1 MIRLLWSI
9 CLLPMLLVF
18 IVKNQR
24 KVDVVQP
31 SQQLQF
37 HESPDVEERRS
48 RWNCKVW
55 QEGQFQEVT
64 GGPVEENFEMTPNMR
79 CKPRKI
85 TIQEFL
91 TRQDGGIENLE
102 FAVSHI

>member
-1 MIRLLWSI
+1 
-9 CLLPMLLVF
+9 MLLVF
-18 IVKNQR
+18 IVKNQQ

-48 RWNCKVW
+48 RRNRKVW

-64 GGPVEENFEMTPNMR
+64 AAPAEENFEMTANMR
-79 CKPRKI
+79 SRPRKI

-91 TRQDGGIENLE
+91 TIENLE
-102 FAVSHI
+102 FAESHI